1 MTQTVDIEPAPA
13 LPNSWHMIR
22 TLGGVGILC
31 SLLIVLTFQWT
42 LPIIEKNKAEALE
55 RAIYHVLPGATE
67 RATFRILE
75 DATITRFDEKP
86 TGGERLVYA
95 GYDARR
101 QFVGIAIEA
110 AGQGF
115 QDVIRLIY
123 GYSPQRQQVIGMEV
137 LESRETPGLGDK
149 IIKDDDFVA
158 NFAALDVAL
167 DAAGTTLRNAVV
179 AVKNGKKTAAWE
191 IDGITGATISSVA
204 VAEIIDASTRSLLP
218 TLRGPS
224 GSRHFWEREP

>member
-1 MTQTVDIEPAPA
+1 MSQTIDIQPLPV

-22 TLGGVGILC
+22 TLGGIGILC

-42 LPIIEKNKAEALE
+42 LPVIERNKAEALK
-55 RAIYHVLPGATE
+55 RAIFHVLPGATE
-67 RATFRILE
+67 SVTFRLRE
-75 DATITRFDEKP
+75 DGSIIRFDDKP
-86 TGGERLVYA
+86 TGDERLVYV
-95 GYDARR
+95 GYDAQG

-115 QDVIRLIY
+115 QDVIRIIY
-123 GYSPQRQQVIGMEV
+123 GYSPTRQQVIGMEV

-158 NFAALDVAL
+158 NFSALDVAL
-167 DAAGTTLRNAVV
+167 NEAATDLKNPVV

-204 VAEIIDASTRSLLP
+204 VAKIINASAVSILP
-218 TLRGPS
+218 KLRQPS
-224 GSRHFWEREP
+224 QPRHFWETTP